1 MGLDMRLNIA
11 VIFLAIALSSCAT
24 LSEYTQPESTSALPK
39 SFTSE
44 NVLKVH
50 QGMRSSV
57 ILKMFGPPK
66 SVRQAI
72 CGGSTGHS
80 WTCTTWEYGKSPYDH
95 ASFTFSG
102 DDPDDLKLNDFNIER
117 E

>member
-1 MGLDMRLNIA
+1 MRFNIA
-11 VIFLAIALSSCAT
+11 VIFLAIALSSCAS
-24 LSEYTQPESTSALPK
+24 LSTSILSTSALPG
-39 SFTSE
+39 SFTTE
-44 NVLKVH
+44 NVMKVH

-66 SVRQAI
+66 NVRQAI
-72 CGGSTGHS
+72 CGGSTDHT
-80 WTCTTWEYGKSPYDH
+80 WTCTTWEYGRSPYDY

-102 DDPDDLKLNDFNIER
+102 DDPDDLKLNDFKVER